1 MSGVEKFMWA
11 NSYEEL
17 IAFPTYCTEH
27 QKEIHSKENNS
38 EHIAIN
44 KDGDSVRQ
52 IKIDGDVLP
61 TNYTQERRV
70 DYLVLD
76 ETKKTAYLI
85 ELKGSHIKSA
95 FVQLEN
101 TDKKLSNALKEHN
114 IYWRVVCSSR
124 TANLKNNDVKKY
136 QKSHPQL
143 IIKRSILTEN
153 I

>member
-1 MSGVEKFMWA
+1 MWA
-11 NSYEEL
+11 NSYAEL

-38 EHIAIN
+38 EHIAVN

-61 TNYTQERRV
+61 IAYNKERRA

-85 ELKGSHIKSA
+85 ELKGSHIMSA
-95 FVQLEN
+95 LAQLEN
-101 TDKKLSNALKEHN
+101 TDKKLSNALKDHN
-114 IYWRVVCSSR
+114 VYWRVVCSSR
-124 TANLKNNDVKKY
+124 TVNLKDNNVKKY
-136 QKSHPQL
+136 QKNHPQL
-143 IIKRSILTEN
+143 DIKRNVLREN

>member
-1 MSGVEKFMWA
+1 MWV
-11 NSYEEL
+11 NSYQEL
-17 IAFPTYCTEH
+17 LNFPTYCTEK

-38 EHIAIN
+38 EHIAVN
-44 KDGDSVRQ
+44 KDNDFVRQ
-52 IKIDGDVLP
+52 IKVDGDILP
-61 TNYTQERRV
+61 AKTRERRA

-101 TDKKLSNALKEHN
+101 TDKNLAEALKEHK
-114 IYWRVVCSSR
+114 IYWRVVCGSR
-124 TANLKNNDVKKY
+124 TANLKNNEVKKY
-136 QKSHPQL
+136 QKTHPQL
-143 IIKRSILTEN
+143 IIRRSILREN